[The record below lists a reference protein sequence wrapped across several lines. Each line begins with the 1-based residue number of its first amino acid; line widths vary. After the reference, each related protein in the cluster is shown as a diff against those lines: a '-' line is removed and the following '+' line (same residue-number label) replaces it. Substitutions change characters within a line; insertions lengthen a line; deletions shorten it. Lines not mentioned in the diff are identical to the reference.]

1 MDPTWFYL
9 TLAVPAAL
17 LAAACWVGTLF
28 TLPGNWAV
36 LAIAAAWA
44 YFMPKDRY
52 GLGFGWGAVGV
63 LAGLVI
69 LGEVIEFAAGAAG
82 AKKEGGSKRGMAL
95 SIAGAAVGSMGGAT
109 AAIPVPV
116 VGPVIGALGGG
127 AAGAFAGAYLGETWK
142 GRTGPDAVAIGKGAL
157 VGRLLGTG
165 GKLAVGAVMVAI
177 LGVMIF
183 VPGDVET
190 PVDDAVATPVP
201 GVVSSA
207 DIDR

>member
-9 TLAVPAAL
+9 TLAVPAVL
-17 LAAACWVGTLF
+17 LACACWVGTLF

-44 YFMPKDRY
+44 YFMPKERY
-52 GLGFGWGAVGV
+52 GLGYAWGTVGV

-69 LGEVIEFAAGAAG
+69 LGEIIEFAAGAAG
-82 AKKEGGSKRGMAL
+82 AKKEGGSKRGMML
-95 SIAGAAVGSMGGAT
+95 SIAGAAVGSLGGAT
-109 AAIPVPV
+109 VAIPVPV

-165 GKLAVGAVMVAI
+165 GKLAVGAVMVAV
-177 LGVMIF
+177 LGVMTF
-183 VPGDVET
+183 VPSEVET
-190 PVDDAVATPVP
+190 PVDDAAAVAGP
-201 GVVSSA
+201 GT
-207 DIDR
+207 

>member
-9 TLAVPAAL
+9 CLAVPAVL

-44 YFMPKDRY
+44 YLMPKGEY
-52 GLGFGWGAVGV
+52 GMGYAWGTVAVLG
-63 LAGLVI
+63 GLTA
-69 LGEVIEFAAGAAG
+69 LGEAIEFAAGAAG

-109 AAIPVPV
+109 VAIPVPV

-127 AAGAFAGAYLGETWK
+127 AAGAFVGAYLGETWK
-142 GRTGPDAVAIGKGAL
+142 GRTGPDAVAVGKGAL

-177 LGVMIF
+177 LGVMTF
-183 VPGDVET
+183 VPAEVET
-190 PVDDAVATPVP
+190 PVDDAAAEIAP
-201 GVVSSA
+201 
-207 DIDR
+207 

>member
-9 TLAVPAAL
+9 ALAVPAVL
-17 LAAACWVGTLF
+17 LACACWVGTLF

-44 YFMPKDRY
+44 YLMPKQTY
-52 GLGFGWGAVGV
+52 GMGYAWGTVGV
-63 LAGLVI
+63 LAGLVV

-95 SIAGAAVGSMGGAT
+95 SIVGAAAGSIGGAT
-109 AAIPVPV
+109 VAIPVPV
-116 VGPVIGALGGG
+116 IGPVIGALGGG

-165 GKLAVGAVMVAI
+165 GKLAVGAVMVAV
-177 LGVMIF
+177 LGVMTF
-183 VPGDVET
+183 VPGEVET
-190 PVDDAVATPVP
+190 PVDDAAIRITP
-201 GVVSSA
+201 GIGA
-207 DIDR
+207 GE